1 MFLLE
6 SFRIRLLTFFC
17 FKPSNSHGFKI
28 EARDVPLVALLAAF
42 WSSGQSAAGLAWRKH
57 GDIGHSCRCKQ
68 KLTIAHSSDQI
79 FGFEI
84 VFCLFSFV
92 YFYFCSCNKTY

>member
-28 EARDVPLVALLAAF
+28 EARDVPLIVLPVAF
-42 WSSGQSAAGLAWRKH
+42 WSHGRSAAGLAWRKH

-68 KLTIAHSSDQI
+68 KLMIAHSSDQI

-84 VFCLFSFV
+84 CFLFDFFCVFLFS
-92 YFYFCSCNKTY
+92 

>member
-42 WSSGQSAAGLAWRKH
+42 WSHGRSAAGLAWRKH

-68 KLTIAHSSDQI
+68 KLMIAHSSDQI

-84 VFCLFSFV
+84 CFLFVFFCVFLFS
-92 YFYFCSCNKTY
+92 